1 MTFPTLELET
11 ELLKTHQA
19 IIGIDE
25 VGRGSLAGPIAVA
38 AFVLTSERLG
48 EQPAN
53 LKDSKLIREA
63 KRAEVAGEVRS
74 WGEYAVSFVDAEFID
89 RSGII
94 AALRRAGLECLEK
107 LALENSAILL
117 DGNQNWLELK
127 NVTIRTKAD
136 RDCASVAAASVIA
149 KVERDQLMIQM
160 SEKYPQYGFE
170 SNKGYSSDF
179 HIQALRSFGPCEI
192 HRKTWL
198 SEILSESLF

>member
-11 ELLKTHQA
+11 ELLKTHSA

-38 AFVLTSERLG
+38 AFVLNSERLG
-48 EQPAN
+48 EQPQS
-53 LKDSKLIREA
+53 LKDSKLIPEA
-63 KRAEVAGEVRS
+63 KRAEVASEVRS
-74 WGEYAVSFVDAEFID
+74 WGAYAVSFVEAEFID

-94 AALRRAGLECLEK
+94 AALKRAGLECLDMLGVE
-107 LALENSAILL
+107 SPAILL
-117 DGNQNWLELK
+117 DGNQNWLELS

-149 KVERDQLMIQM
+149 KVERDQLMIEM
-160 SEKYPQYGFE
+160 SAKYPQYGFE

-179 HIQALRSFGPCEI
+179 HIQALKTFGPCEI

-198 SEILSESLF
+198 SDILSESLF

>member
-1 MTFPTLELET
+1 VTFPTLELET

-38 AFVLTSERLG
+38 AFVLKSERLG
-48 EQPAN
+48 QQPPS

-63 KRAEVAGEVRS
+63 KRSQVASEVRS

-89 RSGII
+89 KSGII
-94 AALRRAGLECLEK
+94 AALRRAGHECLEK
-107 LALENSAILL
+107 LAVENSAILL

-149 KVERDQLMIQM
+149 KVERDQLMIEL